1 MAGDEADILI
11 LDEPTRGIDIGAKT
25 EIYHLIVEM
34 AKAGVAVI
42 LISSE
47 MEEIINLS
55 TRIIVMYEGRI
66 KAILTEE
73 ETRKVAQEDIMWY
86 ASGRS
91 KNEAENTKKNYLI
104 ENPVVNF
111 IQRNAGILIGLAAL
125 FIFLSVATNSFLSTS
140 NMLQVLRQICIN
152 ACWLSE

>member
-1 MAGDEADILI
+1 MVVSKWLATKPDILI

-55 TRIIVMYEGRI
+55 TRIIVMYEGCI
-66 KAILTEE
+66 KAVLTEE
-73 ETRKVAQEDIMWY
+73 ETHKVAQEDIMWY
-86 ASGRS
+86 ASGR
-91 KNEAENTKKNYLI
+91 KKD
-104 ENPVVNF
+104 E
-111 IQRNAGILIGLAAL
+111 
-125 FIFLSVATNSFLSTS
+125 T
-140 NMLQVLRQICIN
+140 
-152 ACWLSE
+152 E